1 MSGKMIA
8 GAAVATVAGLVPNVT
23 QAAPLTI
30 DLRLNPAS
38 SGDLKSLTVSL
49 NQVVTLDMYAIIEN
63 GDANRTNDGFQ
74 STEGSMKSSGVGTIA
89 GSFRGDTGTPLT
101 QSNNVSPFKFATA
114 TAGVLSDL
122 DGDGDFDL
130 GSSITSGSFTPDPF
144 FEATTDSGTSPQL
157 GSGTTGNHEF
167 LIGQF
172 LFTVTN
178 LTGSATSLNYFP
190 RVRTDGGVNGP
201 RLNKFRVDG
210 VDYNVNAAGAG
221 VKNLTTV
228 VSGAMVMGA
237 AVVLA
242 PPVAEPEPASLG
254 LLGIGAV
261 ALLRRRKA

>member
-8 GAAVATVAGLVPNVT
+8 GAAVATVAGMLPNVT

-38 SGDLKSLTVSL
+38 SANPKLLQAVVPNL
-49 NQVVTLDMYAIIEN
+49 VVTLDMYAIIEN

-74 STEGSMKSSGVGTIA
+74 STEGSMKSLGGAVLGNY
-89 GSFRGDTGTPLT
+89 RGDTGTPLT

-130 GSSITSGSFTPDPF
+130 GSNITSGSFTPDPF

-157 GSGTTGNHEF
+157 GTGTTGNQEF

-172 LFTVTN
+172 LFTVTS
-178 LTGSATSLNYFP
+178 GPAAATSLNYFP

-228 VSGAMVMGA
+228 VSGAMVIGDP
-237 AVVLA
+237 VLLGL
-242 PPVAEPEPASLG
+242 VPEPASLG
-254 LLGIGAV
+254 LLGSGAA